1 MRRYFGGSASS
12 FILTHYSDRLP
23 WFAARNAYALLLAER
38 RRAGASVIDLT
49 ISNPTEALAD
59 YPHAAIASAYGEIG
73 DFTYQPAALGTLQAR
88 SAIADWS
95 AAHKMPLAPGRIALT
110 ASTSEAYSILF
121 KLLCNPGDEVLI
133 PNPSY
138 PLFEYLAKA
147 EAVKTVPYRLAYDG
161 AWFLDLDSVKR
172 AISARS
178 KAIVLVNPNNPT
190 GSFLRKGEV
199 DALKSLAAS
208 HGLALICDEV
218 FMTYPTA
225 KTADHVL
232 SLIGHNELLSF
243 SLNGLSKA
251 AGMPQMKLAWIVV
264 NGPHEEAD
272 SALEKLDLLFDNYL
286 SVATPVQ
293 QALGSLFE
301 IGIGIHSQI
310 DSRLLE
316 NRAAL
321 NVFADSAVSVLPS
334 EGGWSAILR
343 VPAVQTEEAW
353 ISSLLLDHGVVIQ
366 PGYFYDMPKEA
377 YLVVSLL
384 TQPADFS
391 TGVGRLRQLVASSL
405 NR

>member
-353 ISSLLLDHGVVIQ
+353 ISSSLLDHGVVIQ
-366 PGYFYDMPKEA
+366 PGYFYDMPQEA

-391 TGVGRLRQLVASSL
+391 TGVGRLRELVASSL